1 MVADPGRMRHNLDIS
16 HGLIVAE
23 AVMMGLAPQLGRAEA
38 HHVVK
43 HACDVVL
50 TENIDLADALAR
62 EPAVAGRLNR
72 AQIERLTDPANYLG
86 SADAFIDRVLSLA
99 R

>member
-1 MVADPGRMRHNLDIS
+1 
-16 HGLIVAE
+16 
-23 AVMMGLAPQLGRAEA
+23 
-38 HHVVK
+38 
-43 HACDVVL
+43 
-50 TENIDLADALAR
+50 
-62 EPAVAGRLNR
+62 VAGRLNR